1 MIRLF
6 IIVMS
11 LVYILYAKEDINK
24 KITTVNSKL
33 HSFSENYLNLNH
45 KMALTAKAI
54 LKQKKELDK
63 QKIYLAKLKNE
74 LKNKAVIYK
83 KNSGKLSEF
92 KTEQNKLKTKQEK
105 IEEKL
110 VFLIAQSVTL
120 SIMLDEK
127 KSTNRDALIEF
138 EVLQSML
145 KNSKQRVKKL
155 NKLFFT
161 NHNLIE
167 NLNQQTRTLQKE
179 IKSIDYKRKKLQRT
193 QKANKLALKRLKKDK
208 ASYKKKLQTLLSK
221 QDSLKKTLAKLNIIK
236 IDTIRKEKEE
246 KLRREAFKKKKIIL
260 SNENLPKVKKH
271 GNSYQSVKTKKY
283 RGVKTIAPL
292 EHYTISKKYGT
303 YTDPIYGIKIFNES
317 IYLKAKK
324 PNARVKTVFNG
335 KVIYADKTAVL
346 NNIVIVEHKDGL
358 HTIYANLSQISP
370 NIKKGKRIKKGYTIG
385 RVSDEL
391 IFEVTQKSYHINP
404 IRLFQ

>member
-6 IIVMS
+6 LS
-11 LVYILYAKEDINK
+11 LFALFSLLNAKADIDK
-24 KITTVNSKL
+24 KITTVSTKL
-33 HSFSENYLNLNH
+33 HSFSQNYLNLNN

-54 LKQKKELDK
+54 LKQKHELDK
-63 QKIYLAKLKNE
+63 QNRYLAQLKAE
-74 LKNKAVIYK
+74 LKNKATIYK
-83 KNSGKLSEF
+83 KNSGVLSAYQ
-92 KTEQNKLKTKQEK
+92 KQQQSLKQKQSK

-127 KSTNRDALIEF
+127 QSTSSDALIEF
-138 EVLQSML
+138 EVLENML
-145 KNSKQRVKKL
+145 KKSKEQVKKL
-155 NKLFFT
+155 NTLFFA
-161 NHNLIE
+161 NSNVIE
-167 NLNQQTRTLQKE
+167 DLHVKTKRLQKE
-179 IKSIDYKRKKLQRT
+179 ISSIDQKKKKLLQTQR
-193 QKANKLALKRLKKDK
+193 ANKLALKKLQKDK
-208 ASYKKKLQTLLSK
+208 AAYKKKLQLLLSK

-236 IDTIRKEKEE
+236 IDAIKKAKEE
-246 KLRREAFKKKKIIL
+246 KLRKEAFKRKKIAL
-260 SNENLPKVKKH
+260 NNDNLPKVKKH
-271 GNSYQSVKTKKY
+271 GSSYQSVKTKKY
-283 RGVKTIAPL
+283 RGPKTIAPL
-292 EHYTISKKYGT
+292 DHYTISKKYGT

-317 IYLKAKK
+317 ISLKAKK

-346 NNIVIVEHKDGL
+346 KNIVIVEHKNGL

-370 NIKKGKRIKKGYTIG
+370 HIKKGQKIKRGYTIG
-385 RVSDEL
+385 RVKNEL